1 MMRIETQ
8 RTAFQIDTIIPSFA
22 WGFKEE
28 KKEKTFLG
36 LGY

>member
-8 RTAFQIDTIIPSFA
+8 GTAFQIDTIIPSFA
-22 WGFKEE
+22 WGFKE

-36 LGY
+36 HGH